1 MNTFFS
7 TPATSYANL
16 MFLCWNIEQQ
26 FLTQKILYP
35 LFYFSCMLM
44 KSSEEGFYQ
53 PAGWRNQSLFY
64 IIVRI
69 SLFLWVSLLN
79 LITVSS
85 TWARVIDVMDSES
98 GSRLFGFIGAGAT
111 LGQLFGSLFAASMAW
126 LGPFLLL
133 FSSLLMELAALSSKG
148 VCIDGIHASAELSQ
162 TGGGEVP
169 NTQADDEMSS
179 LVTSPR
185 SPMRSQKSKPDFFI
199 MFEGF
204 WLIFRSPYLKYISLF
219 LWLSA
224 VVSSVFYFQV

>member
-1 MNTFFS
+1 MEKSELVLHNSENQFVSLGMPFH
-7 TPATSYANL
+7 NNHMML
-16 MFLCWNIEQQ
+16 FMFV
-26 FLTQKILYP
+26 ILKMIID
-35 LFYFSCMLM
+35 L
-44 KSSEEGFYQ
+44 
-53 PAGWRNQSLFY
+53 NNSLRLK
-64 IIVRI
+64 VA
-69 SLFLWVSLLN
+69 LLN

>member
-69 SLFLWVSLLN
+69 SLFLWVALLN

-85 TWARVIDVMDSES
+85 TWARVIDVMDSEVQDYLVS
-98 GSRLFGFIGAGAT
+98 
-111 LGQLFGSLFAASMAW
+111 LG
-126 LGPFLLL
+126 
-133 FSSLLMELAALSSKG
+133 
-148 VCIDGIHASAELSQ
+148 
-162 TGGGEVP
+162 
-169 NTQADDEMSS
+169 
-179 LVTSPR
+179 LVLR
-185 SPMRSQKSKPDFFI
+185 
-199 MFEGF
+199 
-204 WLIFRSPYLKYISLF
+204 
-219 LWLSA
+219 
-224 VVSSVFYFQV
+224 